1 MDNIIYESVCEGLT
15 LRHTEHPGQK
25 LYISVRNNKSVTLQT
40 EKKKKETFSKLST
53 AYKNSVLQLPKV
65 PINTS
70 YKLLQATESHSWIN
84 AWIPNALVKPER
96 THPIPSRLPSIG
108 VNLVKD

>member
-1 MDNIIYESVCEGLT
+1 MLNQLFVTHVKHFNLKIRFDDMDNIIYESVCEGLT

-70 YKLLQATESHSWIN
+70 YKLLQATESHS
-84 AWIPNALVKPER
+84 
-96 THPIPSRLPSIG
+96 
-108 VNLVKD
+108 